1 MRQHTIKLFDKENSI
16 HEISLICTLA
26 LIAFED
32 QSFKTFTLCYWAA
45 NTFGLFTFIRLSPI
59 HWPYRLKCC
68 ICIHHYCMIWL
79 FLPVNY
85 VRYIVSLAMNYII
98 YWFLIAFL
106 AMLLIANLI
115 ISKIQYILLS
125 FYRFSKHKR
134 WPWSKSSNGK
144 LWFDGSNSRT

>member
-1 MRQHTIKLFDKENSI
+1 MWQCANILSNYLINENSI

-85 VRYIVSLAMNYII
+85 VRYIVSLAINYII

-106 AMLLIANLI
+106 RIWIYIWIQLNLTHTLHFI
-115 ISKIQYILLS
+115 LKFISNI
-125 FYRFSKHKR
+125 
-134 WPWSKSSNGK
+134 
-144 LWFDGSNSRT
+144 RTTTCEQKQQLRL

>member
-1 MRQHTIKLFDKENSI
+1 MLGWFINSEKFFQLLLVMNLFNISWRKFQQKIDSVVLLQSANILSNYLINENSI

-79 FLPVNY
+79 MLPVNY
-85 VRYIVSLAMNYII
+85 VRYIVRLAIDYII
-98 YWFLIAFL
+98 FWFLTAFL
-106 AMLLIANLI
+106 ATL
-115 ISKIQYILLS
+115 
-125 FYRFSKHKR
+125 
-134 WPWSKSSNGK
+134 
-144 LWFDGSNSRT
+144 